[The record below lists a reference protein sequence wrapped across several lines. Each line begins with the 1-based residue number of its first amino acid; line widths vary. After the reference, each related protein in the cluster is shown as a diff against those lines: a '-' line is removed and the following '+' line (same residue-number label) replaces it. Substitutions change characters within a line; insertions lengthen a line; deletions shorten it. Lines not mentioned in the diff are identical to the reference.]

1 MEYATA
7 TYHIGYNPKI
17 QTAKTKKAA
26 PAGQRIYG
34 LDATHKGRSRN
45 SRQQAEVRPAAD
57 VANGFLKTIF
67 LPKLETMKTVADD
80 TAIQKT
86 EDDFYR
92 SLCRLSQHYEGFEPT
107 DTRTFGYPYN
117 MALSIWEA
125 ENHLKRKVK
134 DWSSLRLVQD
144 DKGKTFF
151 ITEHRYDTGTNL
163 YYIPVIPLYRMLRN
177 RKTRKTACL
186 LLSVCSYLYHIAD
199 IPYYRQEGT
208 HLYWEYE
215 MIKDWIE
222 QDDDKS
228 EEDCRIGELAIAE
241 WVGDCMERKLFNRKN
256 LEVLA
261 QRIRAFQPVNQY
273 ELECLQVA
281 QQALSLYTDYP
292 ATNVFEHGSYG
303 RYDEEQED
311 EVIRMDKYISF
322 VATTKGWLYE
332 TLADCINNE
341 FNEYGEMEE
350 PVIEQQFDGT
360 APTSDNLTFEHKL
373 FTLMDDLCYL
383 LNNNLNEQP

>member
-1 MEYATA
+1 MEYAT
-7 TYHIGYNPKI
+7 TYHIGHNSKT
-17 QTAKTKKAA
+17 QANKTKKA
-26 PAGQRIYG
+26 PSAGQRIYR
-34 LDATHKGRSRN
+34 LDATDEGRQRN
-45 SRQQAEVRPAAD
+45 SQQQAEVRPAAD
-57 VANGFLKTIF
+57 VTNGFLKTTF
-67 LPKLETMKTVADD
+67 LPKLETMQTVADS
-80 TAIQKT
+80 TAKQKA

-92 SLCRLSQHYEGFEPT
+92 SLCRLANHYAGFEPT

-117 MALSIWEA
+117 LALSIWEA

-177 RKTRKTACL
+177 KKTKQAARL

-222 QDDDKS
+222 QDDQS
-228 EEDCRIGELAIAE
+228 EEDNRLGELAIAE
-241 WVGDCMERKLFNRKN
+241 WVGDRMERKLFNRKN

-261 QRIRAFQPVNQY
+261 QRIKAFRPVNPY
-273 ELECLQVA
+273 ELECLRVA
-281 QQALSLYTDYP
+281 QQALTLYTDYP
-292 ATNVFEHGSYG
+292 ATNVFAHATYE
-303 RYDEEQED
+303 RYDEEQEE

-332 TLADCINNE
+332 TLADSINNE

-350 PVIEQQFDGT
+350 PMMEKRFDGT
-360 APTSDNLTFEHKL
+360 TPTVDNLAFEDKL
-373 FTLMDDLCYL
+373 FTLMDELCYL
-383 LNNNLNEQP
+383 LNNDFNE

>member
-1 MEYATA
+1 MEYATEH
-7 TYHIGYNPKI
+7 YIGYHPKT

-26 PAGQRIYG
+26 STGQRIHG
-34 LDATHKGRSRN
+34 LDAAHKGCQRN
-45 SRQQAEVRPAAD
+45 SQQQTKVRSAAD
-57 VANGFLKTIF
+57 VANGFLKTTF

-80 TAIQKT
+80 TAIQRT

-92 SLCRLSQHYEGFEPT
+92 SLCRLANHYEGFEPT

-117 MALSIWEA
+117 MALSIWEV

-134 DWSSLRLVQD
+134 DWNSLRLVQD
-144 DKGKTFF
+144 DKGTTFF

-177 RKTRKTACL
+177 KKTQKTACL

-215 MIKDWIE
+215 MIKDWVE

-228 EEDCRIGELAIAE
+228 EEDCRIGELAMAE
-241 WVGDCMERKLFNRKN
+241 WVGDRMERKLFNRRN
-256 LEVLA
+256 LDVLA

-281 QQALSLYTDYP
+281 QQALSLYTEYP
-292 ATNVFEHGSYG
+292 ATNVFEHGNYG

-350 PVIEQQFDGT
+350 PVIEKQFDGT
-360 APTSDNLTFEHKL
+360 ALTRDNLAFEDKL

-383 LNNNLNEQP
+383 LNNDLNEQP